1 MKFSIEP
8 RQGYLYAVLAGRDT
22 AEEMREFLLA
32 VHAACREHEMPK
44 ILISFRQCRAMF
56 KPEDYG
62 LSGETRAAG
71 RGYAGELVTPA
82 CQIAAVG
89 DTEDVNA
96 ANEYIEMVAR
106 QQGLNVR
113 AFRDEHSA
121 LRWLGGA
128 AVPERR
134 YRFARLVIAGAPED
148 AGIYTLW
155 EYDEIVYYGR
165 ADGGSSTIRSRL
177 EEHFRAGMRATHYA
191 WELCRDPAAREA
203 ELLGEH
209 ERAFGRLPRFNAA
222 AG

>member
-8 RQGYLYAVLAGRDT
+8 RGGYLHAVLAGRDT

-32 VHAACREHEMPK
+32 VHAACGEHATPK
-44 ILISFRQCRAMF
+44 VLISLRQCRAVF

-62 LSGETRAAG
+62 LNS
-71 RGYAGELVTPA
+71 YAGELATPA
-82 CQIAAVG
+82 CQIAVVG

-106 QQGLNVR
+106 GQGLNVR

-121 LRWLGGA
+121 LRWLGGIA
-128 AVPERR
+128 LPERR

-148 AGIYTLW
+148 AGVYTLW

-165 ADGGSSTIRSRL
+165 ADGSSTIRSRL
-177 EEHFRAGMRATHYA
+177 AEHLRAGLRATHYA
-191 WELCRDPAAREA
+191 WELCRDPATREA
-203 ELLGEH
+203 ELLREH
-209 ERAFGRLPRFNAA
+209 ERAHGRLPRLNAA

>member
-1 MKFSIEP
+1 MKYSIEP
-8 RQGYLYAVLAGRDT
+8 RKGYLHAVLAGRDT
-22 AEEMREFLLA
+22 AEEMRTFLLA
-32 VHAACREHEMPK
+32 LHAACGEHGTPK
-44 ILISFRQCRAMF
+44 VLISLRRCRAVF

-62 LSGETRAAG
+62 LNS
-71 RGYAGELVTPA
+71 YASELATPA
-82 CQIAAVG
+82 CQIAMVG
-89 DTEDVNA
+89 DAEDVNA
-96 ANEYIEMVAR
+96 ANEYIEVIAR

-155 EYDEIVYYGR
+155 EYEEIVYYGR

-209 ERAFGRLPRFNAA
+209 ERAFGRLPRFNAN